1 MEARGSVRKLL
12 CHPGRVGGGLAR
24 DRMGERDQSQGY
36 SGNKMDETQGLT
48 LSSSG

>member
-12 CHPGRVGGGLAR
+12 CHPGRVGGGLPR

-36 SGNKMDETQGLT
+36 LGNKMDKTRELT